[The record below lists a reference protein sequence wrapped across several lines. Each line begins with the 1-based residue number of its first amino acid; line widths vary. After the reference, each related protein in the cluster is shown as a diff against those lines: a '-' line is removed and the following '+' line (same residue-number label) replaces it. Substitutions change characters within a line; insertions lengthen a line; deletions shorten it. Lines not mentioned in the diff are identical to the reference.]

1 MKMRMKPA
9 DPQEDLPKNG
19 GQETFVH
26 RVTEENHE
34 LRTAKMSRERARWVW
49 GDENPPSSEN
59 NLAASPEFADA
70 GNGVQGHTTALD
82 DYLIEQPLV
91 LGGSEMLHA
100 VNELET
106 SDWTFWKLFEISL
119 RSRTGRRPRT
129 LQEIAQYVQRMLR
142 VKPWWRYMPV
152 SRITGADC
160 VNLIETTF
168 KTMPMQRKARTLLH
182 AIFAYGCRLGVCR
195 NNPVEQLNY
204 LYAPERSIRAL
215 TIFEVRRLL
224 TAAQSPKHSSCAA
237 ALGLMLWAGL
247 RPTEV
252 ARLRWSDI
260 RLRER
265 VIMVSPLQAKTA
277 TMRQVIMRRVLFCWL
292 LRIAPFRPAGAS
304 VIPRGWEKRWRALR
318 RDAGF
323 KQWPADVLRHTFAS
337 YHLKYFRDVAG
348 LQIDMGHSS
357 LHLLLTRYLGMDN
370 ITAQN
375 ASEYWGFEK
384 ELAAAKC
391 GDPYIRHS

>member
-1 MKMRMKPA
+1 MRTKPA
-9 DPQEDLPKNG
+9 EPEDDLPKNG
-19 GQETFVH
+19 EQAPFAH
-26 RVTEENHE
+26 RAAEANAEFGTEQ
-34 LRTAKMSRERARWVW
+34 ASRERARLVW
-49 GDENPPSSEN
+49 GEESPAAAVDAP
-59 NLAASPEFADA
+59 ASPSASADA
-70 GNGVQGHTTALD
+70 GSGEPEHPSARDGE
-82 DYLIEQPLV
+82 LIEHPLV
-91 LGGSEMLHA
+91 LGGSEMLRA

-106 SDWTFWKLFEISL
+106 RDWTFWKLFEISL

-152 SRITGADC
+152 GEITGADC
-160 VNLIETTF
+160 VNLIETSF

-182 AIFAYGCRLGVCR
+182 AIFACGCRLGVCR
-195 NNPVEQLNY
+195 TNPVEQLTY
-204 LYAPERSIRAL
+204 LYAPEQSIRAL
-215 TIFEVRRLL
+215 SILEVRRLL
-224 TAAQSPKHSSCAA
+224 TAAQSPKHSPCAA

-252 ARLRWSDI
+252 ARLRWGDI

-277 TMRQVIMRRVLFCWL
+277 TRRQVIMRRVLFCWL
-292 LRIAPFRPAGAS
+292 LRIAPFRPAGAP
-304 VIPRGWEKRWRALR
+304 VIPLGWEKRWRALR
-318 RDAGF
+318 LAAGF

-375 ASEYWGFEK
+375 ASEYWGYEK
-384 ELAAAKC
+384 ELAAAKG
-391 GDPYIRHS
+391 GDPYASRF